1 MISKVM
7 PYVPVASLCTS
18 SMCLF
23 LQLKNMS
30 NEVKH
35 STVQGIHM
43 KNIYNMI
50 VHSNMRLNTDLD
62 TIKKNVEVIQS
73 ILEKEKDDQ
82 EVQEVQEE

>member
-35 STVQGIHM
+35 STEQGIHM